1 MFKSRTANPLSEGG
15 DQLRILI
22 TGAEGQVG
30 RALFHKF
37 SGKDVIAL
45 GKSKLDITKKDQL
58 TTLLLD
64 VKPDVVFH
72 CAAYTQVDQCEK
84 DKKKPYEVNAIATGL
99 MAQACELVGAK
110 LIYYSSDYVFNG
122 EKKTPYMENDQ
133 TDPLSTYGMSKWIG
147 ERLVQQLSSKATI
160 IRTSW
165 VFGHGGK
172 NFVNTMV
179 NLAKQKKVIQVI
191 DDQVGSP
198 TYAED
203 LAAYSASI
211 MLHPPGIYHVTNGG
225 SCSWY
230 DFAKR
235 IYEESGYDPSLI
247 QPVSSVDYG
256 VQTKRPNYSV
266 LDHKRLLEQGL
277 QAPRKWE
284 AALNDYLRKEFAN
297 D

>member
-1 MFKSRTANPLSEGG
+1 M
-15 DQLRILI
+15 RILI

-30 RALFHKF
+30 RALCHKF
-37 SGKDVIAL
+37 PGKDVMAL
-45 GKSKLDITKKDQL
+45 GKSKLDITNKDQL

-72 CAAYTQVDQCEK
+72 CAAYTQVDRCEK
-84 DKKKPYEVNAIATGL
+84 DKKKPYEVNGIATGL
-99 MAQACELVGAK
+99 MAQTCEKAGAK

-122 EKKTPYMENDQ
+122 EKKTPYMEYDQ

-147 ERLVQQLSSKATI
+147 ERLVQQLSSNATI

-165 VFGHGGK
+165 VFGHGGE

-179 NLAKQKKVIQVI
+179 NLARQQKMIQVI

-203 LAAYSASI
+203 LAAYSADI

-225 SCSWY
+225 ACSWY

-247 QPVSSVDYG
+247 QPISSVDYG
-256 VQTKRPNYSV
+256 VQTKRPYYSV

-284 AALNDYLRKEFAN
+284 AALKEYLRKEFDN

>member
-1 MFKSRTANPLSEGG
+1 M
-15 DQLRILI
+15 RILI

-30 RALFHKF
+30 RALCRKF

-45 GKSKLDITKKDQL
+45 GKSKLDITNKDHL
-58 TTLLLD
+58 PTLLLD

-72 CAAYTQVDQCEK
+72 CAAYTQVDRCEK
-84 DKKKPYEVNAIATGL
+84 NKKKPYEVNGIATGL
-99 MAQACELVGAK
+99 MAQACEKAGAK

-122 EKKTPYMENDQ
+122 EKKTPYMEYDQ

-147 ERLVQQLSSKATI
+147 ERLVQQLSSNATI

-165 VFGHGGK
+165 VFGHGGE

-179 NLAKQKKVIQVI
+179 NLARQQKVIQVI

-203 LAAYSASI
+203 LAAYSADI

-225 SCSWY
+225 ACSWY

-247 QPVSSVDYG
+247 QPISSVDYG
-256 VQTKRPNYSV
+256 VQTKRPYYSV

-284 AALNDYLRKEFAN
+284 AALKEYLRKEFAN

>member
-1 MFKSRTANPLSEGG
+1 MK
-15 DQLRILI
+15 ILI
-22 TGAEGQVG
+22 TGGEGQVG
-30 RALFHKF
+30 RALCNKF
-37 SGKDVIAL
+37 PGKDVIAL
-45 GKSKLDITKKDQL
+45 GKQTLDISNKDQVI
-58 TTLLLD
+58 TLFLD
-64 VKPDVVFH
+64 VKPDIVFH
-72 CAAYTQVDQCEK
+72 CAAFTQVDQCEK
-84 DKKKPYEVNAIATGL
+84 DKKKPYEVNGIATGL
-99 MAQACELVGAK
+99 IAQACEKAGAK

-122 EKKTPYMENDQ
+122 EKNKPYIENDQ

-147 ERLVQQLSSKATI
+147 ERLVQQLSSNATI

-179 NLAKQKKVIQVI
+179 NLAKQQKVIRVI

-203 LAAYSASI
+203 LAEYSASI
-211 MLHPPGIYHVTNGG
+211 MLHTPGIYHVTNGG

-247 QPVSSVDYG
+247 QPISSLNYG
-256 VQTKRPNYSV
+256 AQTKRPKYSV
-266 LDHKRLLEQGL
+266 LDHQKLLELGL

-284 AALNDYLRKEFAN
+284 AALNEYVKKEFGN